1 MTEKSLDYLPIEK
14 RRENAFWYPTMFLSI
29 EMKRALP
36 KFPLLAASCMVRTR
50 HVDHGQFEIDVEM
63 WSHPDDAEKL
73 NLPKGVKS
81 VILCIARQVALT
93 ISLEAQANITVKKEK
108 AKL

>member
-1 MTEKSLDYLPIEK
+1 MILFSY
-14 RRENAFWYPTMFLSI
+14 WYPTIFLSI

-36 KFPLLAASCMVRTR
+36 TFPLLAVADVVRTR
-50 HVDHGQFEIDVEM
+50 HVDHGQFELDVEL

-73 NLPKGVKS
+73 QLPKGVKS

-93 ISLEAQANITVKKEK
+93 IPLSVQAGIMTRKDVAK
-108 AKL
+108 AKM